1 MELIR
6 LAVMPL
12 NEAKALQDQLK
23 KSNID
28 IVLNHNDESCTRGCT
43 ITVEVNGKEEDAQ
56 KIAQIYHENFKKLV
70 EGHDVN
76 WEAIDSVFDPR
87 AELVTCPACTFEFAP
102 TSGECPDCGLAFA

>member
-23 KSNID
+23 KSNIEV
-28 IVLNHNDESCTRGCT
+28 VLNHNEESCTRGCT
-43 ITVEVNGKEEDAQ
+43 ITVEVNGKKEDAPL
-56 KIAQIYHENFKKLV
+56 IAQIYHDNFKKMT

-76 WEAIDSVFDPR
+76 WEAIDSVFDPS
-87 AELVTCPACTFEFAP
+87 AEQVVCPACTHKFTP
-102 TSGECPDCGLAFA
+102 SGPDCPDCGLSLG